1 MVYSKKQWN
10 IAEKQTVKFGTVYN
24 DLTFREFRKLYKSQD
39 RRALTWVNYCRGKI
53 KNWRKDHPFHE
64 LDIFL
69 TAEDPTLTTPKKLEE
84 ELDLE
89 NSLEEILG
97 EQNNKKGIE
106 SLSRIE
112 RHIVDKA
119 ADILADRLA
128 EKLKL

>member
-1 MVYSKKQWN
+1 MAAFELNNARPHSGV
-10 IAEKQTVKFGTVYN
+10 
-24 DLTFREFRKLYKSQD
+24 R
-39 RRALTWVNYCRGKI
+39 